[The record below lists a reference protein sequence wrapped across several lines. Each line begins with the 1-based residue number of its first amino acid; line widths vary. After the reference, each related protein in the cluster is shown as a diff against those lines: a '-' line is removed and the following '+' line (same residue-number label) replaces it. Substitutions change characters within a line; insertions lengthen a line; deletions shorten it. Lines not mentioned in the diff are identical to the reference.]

1 MMNEERAT
9 STGGDELQ
17 DLFLRYAAAC
27 PEVEPGPNF
36 MPQLW
41 EKIEQR
47 GSLWFFFA
55 RFGRPL
61 AAGAAALCLLM
72 ALLNLG
78 SRHSSNVLSYP
89 DALVAA
95 HSAEKT
101 YFAEGVRSTVPRE
114 DDRSDDNSR

>member
-1 MMNEERAT
+1 MTDEQRAR
-9 STGGDELQ
+9 STGEDELQ

-27 PEVEPGPNF
+27 PEVEPGSNF

-55 RFGRPL
+55 RLGRPL
-61 AAGAAALCLLM
+61 AAGAAALCLLL

-78 SRHSSNVLSYP
+78 SRHASNVLSYP

-101 YFAEGVRSTVPRE
+101 YFAEGIRSSLPGE
-114 DDRSDDNSR
+114 DRAAEDAH